1 MATARRCSG
10 CGASLGEPT
19 DDDLTVVCRFC
30 GLRHDLND
38 LSGAPTAA
46 TVVVEFGPRLR
57 RTNTAVLAVV
67 LGIVVIV
74 GGFGLFT
81 AYRTSQRISTV
92 MQQTT
97 TAVQPRVTEPR
108 RPVALDELPGLTE
121 FGWKTVDVTPPPGGY
136 GAFEPVTAL
145 PWALTIGRAWAA
157 DAVVTRIDVG
167 RVSATGVVDLSGEAT
182 SGYRFASAARH
193 LRWRQETDAGAK
205 STTATALMLQV
216 RGSAVNVIVQ
226 NDNRDVPTAPPAASL
241 PLAGILSRARTARAF
256 GDRPFYAG
264 YLIHLPREGWVWY
277 FSAPSGDSFP
287 RVRAR
292 DGHAYPY

>member
-30 GLRHDLND
+30 GLRHDLHD
-38 LSGAPTAA
+38 LADAGRAG

-57 RTNTAVLAVV
+57 RTNLAVLAMV
-67 LGIVVIV
+67 LGVVVTV

-81 AYRTSQRISTV
+81 AYRTSERVGTVLQQAASAVPQR
-92 MQQTT
+92 
-97 TAVQPRVTEPR
+97 ATETR
-108 RPVALDELPGLTE
+108 RSVPLDELPSLTE
-121 FGWKTVDVTPPPGGY
+121 FGWKSVDVAPPPGGY

-193 LRWRQETDAGAK
+193 LRWRQETDTGAK
-205 STTATALMLQV
+205 SATATALMLQV

-241 PLAGILSRARTARAF
+241 PLAEILSRARTKRGF

-264 YLIHLPREGWVWY
+264 YLIPLPREGWVWY

-292 DGHAYPY
+292 DGRAYPY